1 MPRTGLFSSLVEAPL
16 WGGVEFL
23 LGTGLLSSPVEA
35 PLSGGVEF
43 LPRTGLFSSP
53 VEAPLGWPPLED
65 DLPGPLSIG
74 QEQENL
80 LSWAT
85 GRGFVRAL

>member
-1 MPRTGLFSSLVEAPL
+1 M
-16 WGGVEFL
+16 EFL

-53 VEAPLGWPPLED
+53 VEAPLGGDVEF
-65 DLPGPLSIG
+65 LPVVSV
-74 QEQENL
+74 Q
-80 LSWAT
+80 
-85 GRGFVRAL
+85 